1 MASAIVR
8 LAKEFIIKV
17 NGMVIA
23 RATDF
28 SLSLDRQVV
37 DVTSFDSAGWVEK
50 ISDNKD
56 WNLSFSGLVTRTYGN
71 GEGGTG
77 LGSGTFNNLF
87 DLWVSATGDYP
98 VTVGIGHAQSA
109 VAATGGTGASAVAAI
124 PSGDWFDGGG
134 ILVSLNPQ
142 GSVGDKMTYS
152 GTIEG
157 AGELSRGTY

>member
-8 LAKEFIIKV
+8 LAKEFVIKV
-17 NGMVIA
+17 NGMIIA

-71 GEGGTG
+71 GDGGTG
-77 LGSGTFNNLF
+77 IGTGTFNNLF
-87 DLWVSATGDYP
+87 DLWVSASGDYP
-98 VTVGIGHAQSA
+98 VSVGVGDSSTATSA
-109 VAATGGTGASAVAAI
+109 SGNWFGGKGL
-124 PSGDWFDGGG
+124 
-134 ILVSLNPQ
+134 LVSLNPQ

-152 GTIEG
+152 GTVEG
-157 AGELSRGTY
+157 AGALTRGTYS